1 MSVNIFVLTAGGRL
15 EKYKDRITKAARE
28 SIKIIKKKIPI
39 PNIDIVFYDNP
50 ENVIPHL
57 GIGAFT
63 NNINLV
69 LVPLN
74 SSFKNFEKTISE
86 EMLRILAHELH
97 HCARMKAVGY
107 GKTLFE
113 TMVSE
118 GLADH
123 FELQV
128 TNKKPQAWDTIL
140 TAKQFS
146 NMKKKAQKE
155 FNNKKYNHAE
165 WFLGSKSRK
174 IPKWTGYTIG
184 FNIVGK
190 YLKKHPDRKPSQLFA
205 AKAEEFVK

>member
-1 MSVNIFVLTAGGRL
+1 MAVNIFVLTATGRL
-15 EKYKDRITKAARE
+15 GKYKNRIMKAARE

-39 PNIDIVFYDNP
+39 PDVDIVFYDNP
-50 ENVIPHL
+50 NNTIPHL

-74 SSFKNFEKTISE
+74 PKFKNFDKTINE

-107 GKTLFE
+107 GGTLFE
-113 TMVSE
+113 VMVSE

-128 TNKKPQAWDTIL
+128 TNRKSQVWDSIL
-140 TAKQFS
+140 SAKQFGI
-146 NMKKKAQKE
+146 MKKKAMKE
-155 FNNKKYNHAE
+155 RNNKKYNHAE
-165 WFLGSKSRK
+165 WFFGSNDRK
-174 IPKWTGYTIG
+174 IPKWAGYTIG
-184 FNIVGK
+184 FNLVGDF
-190 YLKKHPDRKPSQLFA
+190 LKNNPDKKPSQLFA
-205 AKAEEFVK
+205 VKAEEFAK